1 MAFFA
6 TILAALRSVLFVLV
20 FYIGSVPIVVG
31 GFISSFFWP
40 AGLAA
45 FSQSWGRFHYYCMRW
60 ILGIRVEID
69 GHFRHGPV
77 LYAIKHESMFEAI
90 DVLRVHDRPVTIAK
104 RQLADIPLWN
114 KVAGTYGMIFVDREG
129 GAKALRLMM
138 KAGKAYVAQGRP
150 LLIFPEGSR
159 IAHGETAPLQSGFA
173 GLYRAFGLTVVP
185 VAVDSGKLLSP
196 GKFIRRSG
204 TIHYKVGEPIPPGLP
219 REEIEARVLDA
230 INALNS
236 DDAAHQTGDIC
247 ADS

>member
-1 MAFFA
+1 MALFT
-6 TILAALRSVLFVLV
+6 TIIAALRSLLFVLV
-20 FYIGSVPIVVG
+20 FYTGSVPIVIG

-45 FSQSWGRFHYYCMRW
+45 FSQSWGRFHYHCMRW

-138 KAGKAYVAQGRP
+138 KAGKDYVAQGRP

-159 IAHGETAPLQSGFA
+159 ITHGERAPLQSGFA

-185 VAVDSGKLLSP
+185 VAVDSGKVLSP
-196 GKFIRRSG
+196 RNFVRRSG
-204 TIHYKVGEPIPPGLP
+204 VIRYKVGEPIPPGLP
-219 REEIEARVLDA
+219 REEIERRVLDA
-230 INALNS
+230 INALN
-236 DDAAHQTGDIC
+236 DDDL
-247 ADS
+247 SV